1 MTSHTH
7 VQLSN
12 SKAYITIRNA
22 KAVKDTHTVTH
33 SHTHSSYEQQSALTS
48 HFSHCQDW
56 KYQLL
61 TLRRNSP
68 NTPQPH
74 PGFQEEQRRTQA
86 SDQWSWL
93 ECVQRRSVE
102 VHKLGRR
109 RATNSLSNVSAVQ
122 CSAVQCFQSPNCST
136 ASLVAFTRLWTA
148 GSSCKTESCS
158 RPGPFFRT
166 LSIGTKFDS
175 GNRLLR
181 DANH

>member
-61 TLRRNSP
+61 TLRRNSHILVSKK
-68 NTPQPH
+68 NRGEH
-74 PGFQEEQRRTQA
+74 R
-86 SDQWSWL
+86 L
-93 ECVQRRSVE
+93 
-102 VHKLGRR
+102 L
-109 RATNSLSNVSAVQ
+109 TNGAGSNVSREDPLRSTNWAEGGQPTVFPTFPQ
-122 CSAVQCFQSPNCST
+122 CSAVQCSVSSPQT
-136 ASLVAFTRLWTA
+136 APRPPWLRSQGCGLPVHHAKLSLALVLAP
-148 GSSCKTESCS
+148 SSE
-158 RPGPFFRT
+158 
-166 LSIGTKFDS
+166 L
-175 GNRLLR
+175 
-181 DANH
+181 

>member
-1 MTSHTH
+1 MLTWQTSPRRVTSHTH

-22 KAVKDTHTVTH
+22 KAVKDTHTVTRT
-33 SHTHSSYEQQSALTS
+33 HTHSSYEQQSALTS

-61 TLRRNSP
+61 TLRRDSP

-109 RATNSLSNVSAVQ
+109 RATNSLSNVSPVQ
-122 CSAVQCFQSPNCST
+122 CSAVFPVPK
-136 ASLVAFTRLWTA
+136 LLH
-148 GSSCKTESCS
+148 GL
-158 RPGPFFRT
+158 PGCIHKAVDCRF
-166 LSIGTKFDS
+166 LMQ
-175 GNRLLR
+175 N
-181 DANH
+181 